1 MALACLGLFLLA
13 ATQPWLSTVLESAP
27 GAPRT
32 RGSAAGG
39 ELVPWAI
46 ASALAATVAALAA
59 MASSGRP
66 RTRAGVLLLAWLG
79 GAAALAG
86 VASVVTTLALGL
98 PGRTGGWLGAGGRL
112 GAGSLG
118 VTPAPGQVVSVASTG
133 WLWVCLVTALI
144 AVVAL
149 SWALLPSASAAHGPK
164 PDAVRPW
171 ADLDPD
177 ERERR
182 RVELAWR
189 QLSEGQD
196 PTDLP

>member
-1 MALACLGLFLLA
+1 MVALACLGLYLLA
-13 ATQPWLSTVLESAP
+13 ATQPWLRTVFESAP

-46 ASALAATVAALAA
+46 ASALAATVAAVAA
-59 MASSGRP
+59 MASTARP
-66 RTRAGVLLLAWLG
+66 RTRTGMLLLGWLG

-86 VASVVTTLALGL
+86 VSSVVTALALGM
-98 PGRTGGWLGAGGRL
+98 PERTGGWLGAGRQ
-112 GAGSLG
+112 G
-118 VTPAPGQVVSVASTG
+118 VARVPGQVVSVASTG

-144 AVVAL
+144 AVIAL
-149 SWALLPSASAAHGPK
+149 SWALLASGSVTPGRE
-164 PDAVRPW
+164 PDAARPS
-171 ADLDPD
+171 ADLDAD

-189 QLSEGQD
+189 QLSDGQD
-196 PTDLP
+196 PTDQP